1 MSQSKGI
8 LNVENDEVFS
18 KYKKAIVA
26 DIFEA
31 LMGAIYL
38 DLGYETV
45 RRVALDIIVP
55 YIQNP
60 NIVFFEDYKSALQQ
74 AVQTT
79 KQSVIYEVVKEEGPA
94 HDKTFTIEAKVD
106 GIIYGKGVGSSKKD
120 AEQIAAKDALE
131 KLAKN

>member
-1 MSQSKGI
+1 
-8 LNVENDEVFS
+8 
-18 KYKKAIVA
+18 
-26 DIFEA
+26 
-31 LMGAIYL
+31 MGAIYL

-45 RRVALDIIVP
+45 RRVILDIVVP

-79 KQSVIYEVVKEEGPA
+79 RQSVIYEVGTVKDYFGNIL
-94 HDKTFTIEAKVD
+94 HTCIAKVD

-120 AEQIAAKDALE
+120 AEQVAAKDALE

>member
-1 MSQSKGI
+1 
-8 LNVENDEVFS
+8 
-18 KYKKAIVA
+18 
-26 DIFEA
+26 
-31 LMGAIYL
+31 MGAIYL

-45 RRVALDIIVP
+45 RRVILDIVVP

-79 KQSVIYEVVKEEGPA
+79 RQSVIYEVVKEEGPA

-120 AEQIAAKDALE
+120 AEQVAAKDALE
-131 KLAKN
+131 KLAKNWKQNI

>member
-1 MSQSKGI
+1 MKMLYIKVGHGE
-8 LNVENDEVFS
+8 ENS
-18 KYKKAIVA
+18 GGKYKKAIVA

-31 LMGAIYL
+31 IMGAIYL

-45 RRVALDIIVP
+45 RRVILDIVVP

-79 KQSVIYEVVKEEGPA
+79 RQSVIYEVVKEEGPA

-106 GIIYGKGVGSSKKD
+106 GIIFGKGVGSSKKD